1 MAVGVQNE
9 RLGRQLTFHSHSS
22 VVKVNR
28 NTDAKLNMN
37 KFDRRLGIGNVNQ
50 SNGVYTQFDRLA
62 KHDHR
67 NSMEGNHLEGID
79 RHTAAA
85 QYVSPRVPE
94 PDDDGDADSSVAEPI
109 VSLQADESGD
119 AVTENGERDDRFVVR
134 SRALRH
140 HLPPHHRAPITEH
153 LHDAIGFSGPHGVP
167 IARLAATRSLGA
179 PQTSMFIRTARAGSR
194 SSRLAGPPV

>member
-1 MAVGVQNE
+1 
-9 RLGRQLTFHSHSS
+9 
-22 VVKVNR
+22 
-28 NTDAKLNMN
+28 MN

-50 SNGVYTQFDRLA
+50 SNGHGGKSSGR
-62 KHDHR
+62 HR
-67 NSMEGNHLEGID
+67 
-79 RHTAAA
+79 
-85 QYVSPRVPE
+85 
-94 PDDDGDADSSVAEPI
+94 SSYQQLPMAEPI

-119 AVTENGERDDRFVVR
+119 AVIENGERDDRFVVR

-167 IARLAATRSLGA
+167 IVRLAATRSLGA

-194 SSRLAGPPV
+194 SSRLAGPPVYTRNA

>member
-1 MAVGVQNE
+1 MTTATAWREIIWKASIV
-9 RLGRQLTFHSHSS
+9 
-22 VVKVNR
+22 
-28 NTDAKLNMN
+28 
-37 KFDRRLGIGNVNQ
+37 IP
-50 SNGVYTQFDRLA
+50 
-62 KHDHR
+62 
-67 NSMEGNHLEGID
+67 
-79 RHTAAA
+79 AAA

-119 AVTENGERDDRFVVR
+119 AVIENGERDDRFVVR

-167 IARLAATRSLGA
+167 IVRLAATRSLGA

-194 SSRLAGPPV
+194 SSRLAGPPVYTRNA